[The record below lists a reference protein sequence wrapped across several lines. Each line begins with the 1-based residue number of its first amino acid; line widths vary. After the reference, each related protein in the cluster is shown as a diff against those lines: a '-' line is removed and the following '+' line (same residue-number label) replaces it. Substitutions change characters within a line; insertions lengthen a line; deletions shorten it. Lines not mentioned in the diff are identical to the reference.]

1 MGSLKPQ
8 GWEVKVFRKVS
19 KAKNTRQVQ
28 VPALASVCP
37 PVQWEHRAMLP
48 RIFLLE
54 QCRLRLARPWIQN
67 AWPQNQIYWRVH
79 SGVTPGLIRAVS
91 YILASLLPLLGLLP
105 PRSRCVGGPCS
116 PLGLGAQGRWREC
129 GGWSGG
135 SGVGVHTGQRT
146 SSVAEVATQSGNEK
160 ELLGWGHLS
169 PAQPWRTPLPPVKK
183 GVLLWEQRWGT
194 TRSPPSTIQP
204 QEPLPALPLWPLM
217 QRFFFFLKGLK
228 RAKGTLDKQAEG
240 REPRC
245 GALKTAAAGRE
256 AA

>member
-48 RIFLLE
+48 RFFLLE

-129 GGWSGG
+129 GGGLGG
-135 SGVGVHTGQRT
+135 VELGCIQVRGPQVWPRWPPSLEMRRNSWDGAT
-146 SSVAEVATQSGNEK
+146 SHQLSHG
-160 ELLGWGHLS
+160 GHLC
-169 PAQPWRTPLPPVKK
+169 
-183 GVLLWEQRWGT
+183 
-194 TRSPPSTIQP
+194 P
-204 QEPLPALPLWPLM
+204 Q
-217 QRFFFFLKGLK
+217 
-228 RAKGTLDKQAEG
+228 
-240 REPRC
+240 
-245 GALKTAAAGRE
+245 
-256 AA
+256 